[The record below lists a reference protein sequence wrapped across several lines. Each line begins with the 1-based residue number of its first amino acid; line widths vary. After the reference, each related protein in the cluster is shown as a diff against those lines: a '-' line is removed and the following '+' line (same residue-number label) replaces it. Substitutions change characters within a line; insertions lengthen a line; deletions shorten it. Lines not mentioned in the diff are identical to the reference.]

1 MTVIE
6 GVAVIVADVVMTV
19 RGMATKMAMVEIV
32 STATGFLMPGSTN
45 GYLIETVIASVI
57 ENGRI
62 ANVIVTA
69 SR

>member
-6 GVAVIVADVVMTV
+6 GVAVIAADVMMTV
-19 RGMATKMAMVEIV
+19 RGMATRMTMVIV

-62 ANVIVTA
+62 ANAIVTA